1 MVKTNY
7 KARAKKAW
15 ETRRAN
21 ASKRGVK
28 PGTKRGPYKKAR
40 AKRAKVIT
48 LEDFSKEILAPMAA
62 KFKDQWKVSD
72 FEAPAVVGNLPSLIS
87 ELQSSISQL
96 EGQLTAQ
103 IDRIKSIL
111 G

>member
-28 PGTKRGPYKKAR
+28 PGTKRGPYKKEKNFGIGIMSLKQ
-40 AKRAKVIT
+40 AKEAG
-48 LEDFSKEILAPMAA
+48 
-62 KFKDQWKVSD
+62 WNVSD
-72 FEAPAVVGNLPSLIS
+72 DPKSVGNLPSLIS
-87 ELQSSISQL
+87 QLASSIDSL
-96 EGQLTAQ
+96 EVLLTAQ